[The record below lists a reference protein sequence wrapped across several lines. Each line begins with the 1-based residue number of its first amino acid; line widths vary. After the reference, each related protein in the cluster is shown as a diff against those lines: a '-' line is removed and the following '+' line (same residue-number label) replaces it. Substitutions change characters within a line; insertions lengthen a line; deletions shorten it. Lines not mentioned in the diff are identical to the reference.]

1 MQRVILISSIQLR
14 KKSFLI
20 LLIGLFLVLVASI
33 RPIGLDNDSYG
44 YIELIQKVKN
54 NDISISIEPTFEII
68 SYLTNFNE
76 RIVFFIYASLAVSI
90 KFLAIRQI
98 SKFPFLSIF
107 TYISLYFVLLEMTQ
121 IRAGVAIGIF
131 LLSIK
136 DIYNR
141 NLINFSLKIIAATLF
156 HYSAIILILLYFLN
170 PYKINKIVY
179 FFIPICIVI
188 INLFLDNILLQYI
201 LQI

>member
-1 MQRVILISSIQLR
+1 M
-14 KKSFLI
+14 
-20 LLIGLFLVLVASI
+20 
-33 RPIGLDNDSYG
+33 
-44 YIELIQKVKN
+44 KN

-76 RIVFFIYASLAVSI
+76 RIVFFIYALAVSI

-156 HYSAIILILLYFLN
+156 S
-170 PYKINKIVY
+170 
-179 FFIPICIVI
+179 
-188 INLFLDNILLQYI
+188 LFL
-201 LQI
+201 